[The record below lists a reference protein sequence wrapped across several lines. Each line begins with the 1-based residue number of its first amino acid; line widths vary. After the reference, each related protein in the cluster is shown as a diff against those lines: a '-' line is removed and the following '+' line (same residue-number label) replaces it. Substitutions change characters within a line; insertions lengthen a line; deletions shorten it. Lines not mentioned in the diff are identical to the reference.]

1 MRKTIIIVSAVL
13 VVLLVLIIT
22 AEASAPKKIDWDFTA
37 SVHDK
42 TPLGL
47 YVFDQESVK
56 FFKGQDVEQFSTSP
70 YEYIDGL
77 YDYDM
82 SDYTVKGTYLKI
94 TPENE
99 MDYESARSLLN
110 YADYGNTVFL
120 SMPEFPKI
128 ILDTLGLK
136 MGKLKKKGNL
146 SLSLAENN
154 GKKYEFDHGT
164 LITYFDSLAVSNDSI
179 TIKGYQKSNDTI
191 VPNFI
196 EAKFGYGRII
206 LHTQPAAF
214 TNYYLLKGSHYKYTE
229 AVLAGIPKGAV
240 LWQIGNSTYDANN
253 DRSKLSYFLNQPAFK
268 AFWYLGLLAL
278 LIFIF
283 FNARRKQRVVP
294 VINPVTNTTID
305 FAKTIGNL
313 YFQEGDHHTIIDKKI
328 IYFLEQVRNEY
339 LIDTFNLD
347 EKFIERLHHKTGKP
361 VSDIEIAVRLIKKHR
376 NNFTSTAADVAA
388 INKAIEKL
396 RL

>member
-13 VVLLVLIIT
+13 VVLIGLIIA
-22 AEASAPKKIDWDFTA
+22 AEASAPKKIDWTFSA
-37 SVHDK
+37 SVTDK
-42 TPLGL
+42 RPLGL
-47 YVFDQESVK
+47 YIFDREAK
-56 FFKGQDVEQFSTSP
+56 HFFKGQDIQQFNTSP

-77 YDYDM
+77 YDYDQ

-94 TPENE
+94 TAENE
-99 MDYESARSLLN
+99 MDDESARSLLN

-120 SMPEFPKI
+120 SMPEFPQI
-128 ILDTLGLK
+128 ILDTLGLTVATHK
-136 MGKLKKKGNL
+136 NRDTLNL
-146 SLSLAENN
+146 SLADNN
-154 GKKYEFDHGT
+154 SMKYEFAEGR
-164 LITYFDSLAVSNDSI
+164 LFTYFDSLKVSNDSI
-179 TIKGYQKSNDTI
+179 TIKGYQKNKKAML
-191 VPNFI
+191 PNFV

-214 TNYYLLKGSHYKYTE
+214 TNYYLLKDDYYKYTE
-229 AVLAGIPKGAV
+229 SVLAGIPKGAV
-240 LWQIGNSTYDANN
+240 LWQVGNATYQDK
-253 DRSKLSYFLNQPAFK
+253 RSKLSYFLNQPAFR

-283 FNARRKQRVVP
+283 FNARRRQRVVP

-328 IYFLEQVRNEY
+328 IYFLEHVRNEY
-339 LIDTFNLD
+339 LIDTFSLD
-347 EKFIERLHHKTGKP
+347 EKFIERLHLKSGK
-361 VSDIEIAVRLIKKHR
+361 SINDITTAVGLIKKHR
-376 NNFTSTAADVAA
+376 NNFTSTANDLAA

>member
-13 VVLLVLIIT
+13 VVIIGLIIT
-22 AEASAPKKIDWDFTA
+22 AEASAPKKIDWEFTA

-42 TPLGL
+42 IPLGL
-47 YVFDQESVK
+47 YIFDKESVK

-94 TPENE
+94 TAENE

-120 SMPEFPKI
+120 SMPEFPQI

-136 MGKLKKKGNL
+136 VATLKSKDTL
-146 SLSLAENN
+146 SLSTVADK
-154 GKKYEFDHGT
+154 GQKYKFIEGP
-164 LITYFDSLAVSNDSI
+164 LLTYFDSLAVSNDSI
-179 TIKGYQKSNDTI
+179 TIKGYQKNKDTI

-229 AVLAGIPKGAV
+229 AVLAGIPKGTI
-240 LWQIGNSTYDANN
+240 LWQVGNATYQN

-268 AFWYLGLLAL
+268 AFWYLGLVAL

-294 VINPVTNTTID
+294 VIAPVTNTTID

-347 EKFIERLHHKTGKP
+347 EKFIERLHYKTGKP
-361 VSDIEIAVRLIKKHR
+361 VSDIEIAVSLIKQHR
-376 NNFTSTAADVAA
+376 NNFISTAADVAA